1 MIDKRVGIIGGSG
14 VDFSKDIKEA
24 QWVNLDCVYGKP
36 SDLLLYG
43 LLNDVPI
50 AFLPRHARGHI
61 IPPDQINYKA
71 NIEALFKSNVTTVI
85 SISAV
90 GSLNDNFLPGDI
102 VMIDQYIDNTVNKN
116 ISFYDKNLV
125 GHASLADPI
134 CKTLFSQIKNYS
146 NQLKH
151 EIKFGGNYV
160 GISGPSFSTRAE
172 SRMYKQLGGDLIGM
186 TVPPEAKLARE
197 VGLCYIGFALVTD
210 FDSWD
215 DSKPPVDVTTVEKN
229 LLKMNNKMK
238 KLLTDLI
245 SIFQLHEETENN
257 VSFQNNIVTDPKYR
271 KNLKFNF

>member
-1 MIDKRVGIIGGSG
+1 MFIEHNICVY
-14 VDFSKDIKEA
+14 F
-24 QWVNLDCVYGKP
+24 DCVYVKP

-43 LLNDVPI
+43 FLNDVPI

-134 CKTLFSQIKNYS
+134 CKKLFNQIS
-146 NQLKH
+146 
-151 EIKFGGNYV
+151 
-160 GISGPSFSTRAE
+160 
-172 SRMYKQLGGDLIGM
+172 
-186 TVPPEAKLARE
+186 
-197 VGLCYIGFALVTD
+197 
-210 FDSWD
+210 
-215 DSKPPVDVTTVEKN
+215 EKN
-229 LLKMNNKMK
+229 L
-238 KLLTDLI
+238 
-245 SIFQLHEETENN
+245 
-257 VSFQNNIVTDPKYR
+257 R
-271 KNLKFNF
+271 

>member
-1 MIDKRVGIIGGSG
+1 
-14 VDFSKDIKEA
+14 
-24 QWVNLDCVYGKP
+24 
-36 SDLLLYG
+36 
-43 LLNDVPI
+43 
-50 AFLPRHARGHI
+50 
-61 IPPDQINYKA
+61 
-71 NIEALFKSNVTTVI
+71 
-85 SISAV
+85 
-90 GSLNDNFLPGDI
+90 
-102 VMIDQYIDNTVNKN
+102 MIDQYIDNTVNKN

-134 CKTLFSQIKNYS
+134 CKKLFNQIKNHS
-146 NQLKH
+146 NQSNH

-238 KLLTDLI
+238 NLLKDLI
-245 SIFQLHEETENN
+245 SIFQLHEETEDN